1 MARLSRRTALLG
13 GLMTCL
19 FMTWAGFSIWD
30 YLTRYDAV
38 WLILHGSVD
47 ERRRAARDLSA
58 VNTSTDIDEVMAA
71 LIRASD
77 DEDAEVRASA
87 AECLGKT
94 VSSKSSSPYPSGAEV
109 KMSEQRVDIAGRTLL
124 KSLSDKNPL
133 VRASAARSYG
143 AIGTKSSVSLP
154 ADLIAALLRDKS
166 ISVRQATMKALHEV
180 RLTPDAVARLVEAL
194 QSADREIR
202 FNAAEILGRLGADA
216 TSAIPTLLATL
227 KEPFD
232 VEEQK
237 KNRVGAWYGDPACAA
252 AKAVA
257 QIAASE
263 EVIVGLT
270 EMLSSEI
277 AERVSSAAEGLGNM
291 GPRAAGAVPRLIA
304 AYEKVQKSDK
314 HVIGQIR
321 IPEALGMIAP
331 NTASAPDAVLTL
343 VNALDSGDK
352 WVRLGGAKA
361 LGRFGADAAIAVP
374 KLRQLGQDPVEYVRD
389 AASAS
394 LAIIEQKPT
403 ESKTADPD

>member
-1 MARLSRRTALLG
+1 MARMSRRPALLV
-13 GLMTCL
+13 GLMACL
-19 FMTWAGFSIWD
+19 FMTWAGFRIWE
-30 YLTRYDAV
+30 TRYDPV
-38 WLILHGSVD
+38 WLILHGNVD

-58 VNTSTDIDEVMAA
+58 VNASTDIDEVMAA

-77 DEDAEVRASA
+77 DKDAGVRASA

-94 VSSKSSSPYPSGAEV
+94 VSSMASSPHSSAAEA
-109 KMSEQRVDIAGRTLL
+109 KMSEQRVDIARRTLL
-124 KSLSDKNPL
+124 KSLSDQDPL

-143 AIGTKSSVSLP
+143 AIGTKFRVILP
-154 ADLIAALLRDKS
+154 PDLVAALLRDKS
-166 ISVRQATMKALHEV
+166 ISVRQAALQALKEV
-180 RLTPDAVARLVEAL
+180 QLTPDAVPRLVEAL

-202 FNAAEILGRLGADA
+202 FNAAEILGRLGAVA
-216 TSAIPTLLATL
+216 SSAVPSLLATL

-232 VEEQK
+232 LEEQK
-237 KNRVGAWYGDPACAA
+237 KSRDAAWYGDPACAA

-257 QIAASE
+257 QIVANE

-270 EMLSSEI
+270 EMLSSDI
-277 AERVSSAAEGLGNM
+277 AERVSSAAEGLGNI
-291 GPRAAGAVPRLIA
+291 GPRAASAVPRLIA
-304 AYEKVQKSDK
+304 AYEKVQKSNK

-331 NTASAPDAVLTL
+331 NTASASDAVSIL

-361 LGRFGADAAIAVP
+361 LGRFGADAAMVVP

-394 LAIIEQKPT
+394 LAMIEQKPT
-403 ESKTADPD
+403 ESKTADSD